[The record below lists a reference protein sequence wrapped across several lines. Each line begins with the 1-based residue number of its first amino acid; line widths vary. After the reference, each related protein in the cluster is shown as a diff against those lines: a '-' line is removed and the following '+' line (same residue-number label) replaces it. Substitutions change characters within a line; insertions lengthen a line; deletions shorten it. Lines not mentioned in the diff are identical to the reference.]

1 LKKYRRDL
9 WLKGW
14 NLQETGGILKNM
26 ESQPKKNL
34 GGDPRAPLTRRESL
48 RRIGAGFGTLG
59 LAGVM
64 ANPELFASTKEIG
77 KQAISPL
84 APKAPHFAPRA
95 KHVIQLFMP
104 GGPSQVDTFDH
115 KPDIAR
121 HAGKRPSLVN
131 RKSLRNTKNGLMV
144 SPFGFKRYGECG
156 KMVSDIFPHVGE
168 LVDDICFI
176 HSCHTDIPEHAGA
189 ILMMNLGVLQANRPS
204 MGSWL
209 TYGLGTENQ
218 DLPGF
223 VAMSPR
229 AQPRG
234 KLANWGSSFLPGAHA
249 GTYVNIASM
258 KPENVMQNLSNPHLP
273 RLEQRKQADLLS
285 RLNRL
290 HLDRLERDS
299 HLEAGIEA
307 MELAFRMQFAV
318 PDVFDISKESKQT
331 RELYGNSEY
340 AKGCLIARRLVERGV
355 RSIQLSHSIDGYD
368 IAWDTGHGD
377 IKGGHARLAKACDQ
391 GIAALIKDLKW
402 RGLLDET
409 LVVWGGEFGRAPTSE
424 GKKGRDH
431 DHYGFT
437 MFMAGGGVKPGFSYG
452 STDNFGLTAVENRVH
467 VHDLHATIL
476 HLMGLNHEKLTYR
489 YSGRDYRLT
498 DVHGKVIHDIIA

>member
-1 LKKYRRDL
+1 MIDRSHEASV
-9 WLKGW
+9 
-14 NLQETGGILKNM
+14 Q
-26 ESQPKKNL
+26 SS
-34 GGDPRAPLTRRESL
+34 PLPTTRREAL

-59 LAGVM
+59 LASVL
-64 ANPELFASTKEIG
+64 ADQAAFAKEV
-77 KQAISPL
+77 APSSASPL
-84 APKAPHFAPRA
+84 AIKAPHFAPRA
-95 KHVIQLFMP
+95 KRVIQLFMP
-104 GGPSQVDTFDH
+104 GGPSQVDTFDY
-115 KPDIAR
+115 KPLLAK
-121 HAGKRPSLVN
+121 HAGERPKLVD
-131 RKSLRNTKNGLMV
+131 RKSLRNTKNGLMP
-144 SPFGFKRYGECG
+144 SPFGFQRYGETG
-156 KMVSDIFPHVGE
+156 KWVSDIFPKVGA
-168 LVDDICFI
+168 LSDKICFV
-176 HSCHTDIPEHAGA
+176 HSMHTDIPEHAGA
-189 ILMMNLGVLQANRPS
+189 ILMMNLGAIQPNRPS

-209 TYGLGTENQ
+209 VYGLGSETQ

-234 KLANWGSSFLPGAHA
+234 KLTNWGNSFLPGAYA

-258 KPENVMQNLSNPHLP
+258 KPDAAVAHLRNPHLAAKEQKRQTALWGDLHRGLLEERGRDR
-273 RLEQRKQADLLS
+273 RLEA
-285 RLNRL
+285 N
-290 HLDRLERDS
+290 
-299 HLEAGIEA
+299 IES

-318 PDVFDISKESKQT
+318 PDVFDVSRETEAT
-331 RELYGNSEY
+331 RAMYGDSEY

-355 RSIQLSHSIDGYD
+355 RMVQLSHSIDGYD

-377 IKGGHARLAKACDQ
+377 IAGGHARLAHACDQ
-391 GIAALIKDLKW
+391 GIAALLIDLET

-437 MFMAGGGVKPGFSYG
+437 VWMAGGGVKPGFTYG
-452 STDNFGLTAVENRVH
+452 ATDPFGLTAVDRRAH

-476 HLMGLNHEKLTYR
+476 HLMGLDHTRLTYR

-498 DVHGKVIHDIIA
+498 DVHGDVMHDIIA